1 MKAIYTLL
9 RILEQRLK
17 GSVRMEDIGNFGYAK
32 LAGCMCMQSFFDYKV
47 LVVSSGANGA
57 WRSGECLQGFLIR
70 GFGRNGRSMTFAELQ
85 NLGWG
90 APRPW
95 KKSENREQH
104 VENPRKKVFPTEKGI
119 WVPFLHVAQFRDFA
133 VP

>member
-1 MKAIYTLL
+1 
-9 RILEQRLK
+9 
-17 GSVRMEDIGNFGYAK
+17 
-32 LAGCMCMQSFFDYKV
+32 MQSFFDYKV

-85 NLGWG
+85 NLRWG

-104 VENPRKKVFPTEKGI
+104 TRGKPPKKMFPTEKGRVF
-119 WVPFLHVAQFRDFA
+119 WYLFNMWRSFA
-133 VP
+133 TLRSLNKYTHECLRGDSEPGAGS